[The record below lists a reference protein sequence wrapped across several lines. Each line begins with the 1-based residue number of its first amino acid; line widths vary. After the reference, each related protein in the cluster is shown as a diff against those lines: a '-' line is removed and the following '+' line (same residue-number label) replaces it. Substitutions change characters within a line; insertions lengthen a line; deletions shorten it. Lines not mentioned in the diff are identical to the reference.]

1 MRGDQ
6 TCSSERAVLSSDGFT
21 SMPVDLRLA
30 STYVPAI
37 TCILRTTVLVVV
49 ISRYV
54 PAIITCILRSTVL
67 VVVISM

>member
-1 MRGDQ
+1 
-6 TCSSERAVLSSDGFT
+6 
-21 SMPVDLRLA
+21 MPVDLRLA